1 MKIYNMEQ
9 GTKEWKDVR
18 KLKFTAS
25 NASTIIANGKGL
37 QTLVDEMLAEYYS
50 SGKFEEYTDEY
61 KNYQMKRGNDF
72 EDKAR
77 TIYELETGNKVE
89 QVGFI
94 ELNDRVGVSPDGL
107 IGDDGLIEIKNHSD
121 KVFLKL
127 AETQKI
133 DKKYL
138 DQMQMQMFVSGRA
151 WCDYFAFNPNFN
163 PCYIK
168 IRVNKDIDVFKA
180 IVEGLQSGRAI
191 LEQKKAELDKL
202 FEIDNERTNNEN

>member
-9 GTKEWKDVR
+9 GTKEWRDVR

-25 NASTIIANGKGL
+25 HASTIIANGKGL

-50 SGKFEEYTDEY
+50 SGNYPEYTDEY

-77 TIYELETGNKVE
+77 KIYEFETGNKVE
-89 QVGFI
+89 TVGFI
-94 ELNDRVGVSPDGL
+94 ELDDRIGVSPDGL
-107 IGDDGLIEIKNHSD
+107 VGEDGLVEIKNHSD

-127 AETQKI
+127 AETKKI

-138 DQMQMQMFVSGRA
+138 DQMQMQMFVTGRS

-163 PCYIK
+163 PSFIK
-168 IRVNKDIDVFKA
+168 IRVNKDVEVFGQL
-180 IVEGLQSGRAI
+180 VDGLRAGRTL
-191 LEQKKAELDKL
+191 LEEKKKIFDEL
-202 FEIDNERTNNEN
+202 FETE

>member
-1 MKIYNMEQ
+1 MKVYKDLEQ
-9 GTKEWKDVR
+9 GTKEWRDVR

-25 NASTIIANGKGL
+25 HANAIMANGAGL
-37 QTLVDEMLAEYYS
+37 KTLVDEMLSEYYS
-50 SGKFEEYTDEY
+50 SAQFEEYTDDY

-77 TIYELETGNKVE
+77 KIYELETGNKVE

-94 ELNDRVGVSPDGL
+94 ELDERIGVSPDGL

-138 DQMQMQMFVSGRA
+138 DQMQMQMFVSGRS

-168 IRVNKDIDVFKA
+168 IRVNKDVEAFKQL
-180 IVEGLQSGRAI
+180 VEGLQTGRTL
-191 LEQKKAELDKL
+191 LEQRKAALDKI
-202 FEIDNERTNNEN
+202 FEVS

>member
-9 GTKEWKDVR
+9 GTKEWRDVR

-25 NASTIIANGKGL
+25 HASTIIANGKGL

-50 SGKFEEYTDEY
+50 SGNYPEYTDEY

-77 TIYELETGNKVE
+77 KIYEFETGDKVE
-89 QVGFI
+89 TVGFI
-94 ELNDRVGVSPDGL
+94 ELDDRIGVSPDGL
-107 IGDDGLIEIKNHSD
+107 VGEDGLVEIKNHSD

-127 AETQKI
+127 AETKKI

-138 DQMQMQMFVSGRA
+138 DQMQMQMFVTGRS

-163 PCYIK
+163 PSFIK
-168 IRVNKDIDVFKA
+168 IRVNKDVEVFGQL
-180 IVEGLQSGRAI
+180 VDGLRAGRTL
-191 LEQKKAELDKL
+191 LEEKKKIFDEL
-202 FEIDNERTNNEN
+202 FETE